1 MARAAL
7 AVAAAAAALGMA
19 AATADCE
26 PMDLANYN
34 VSDYIRWS
42 GTSDRL

>member
-1 MARAAL
+1 MAAL
-7 AVAAAAAALGMA
+7 AAAFAVAARPAAAAAVEC
-19 AATADCE
+19 D
-26 PMDLANYN
+26 PMDLVNYN